1 MTLYLSGR
9 RSSYGASWTMPTVN
23 CAESLNRGEAG
34 GEGGDSDGAS
44 IGDEGSDGEGCTNDS
59 AEGGRESASLICK
72 YCMAGRQWRSTVSS
86 SLSQPLEALLTLF
99 TCTSA
104 AKTKRKDH
112 LFISNDKLINRKQTI
127 HSNFKRFQ
135 FTWFNILL

>member
-1 MTLYLSGR
+1 MELYLSGR
-9 RSSYGASWTMPTVN
+9 RSSYGASWTIPTVN
-23 CAESLNRGEAG
+23 CAESFDRGEAG
-34 GEGGDSDGAS
+34 GEGGDSDGAD
-44 IGDEGSDGEGCTNDS
+44 IGEEGSDREGGNNDS

-104 AKTKRKDH
+104 AKTKRKGH
-112 LFISNDKLINRKQTI
+112 LIISN
-127 HSNFKRFQ
+127 
-135 FTWFNILL
+135 